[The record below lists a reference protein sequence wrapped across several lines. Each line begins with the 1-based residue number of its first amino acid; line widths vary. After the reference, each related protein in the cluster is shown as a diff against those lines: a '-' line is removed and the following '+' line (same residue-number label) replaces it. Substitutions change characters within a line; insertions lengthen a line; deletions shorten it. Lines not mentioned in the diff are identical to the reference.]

1 MANSKKSSKKKA
13 DGPAEKAPR
22 GFRIANDW
30 KGDVQDFDPRATPG
44 FSGKKTEGKEFL
56 LARDAEL
63 DELQERLYAAHHG
76 GGEGRSV
83 LLIVQGMDTSGKGG
97 MVRNVIGAT
106 MDLQGVRV
114 QGFGRPT
121 EEEAAHD
128 FLWRFTPHL
137 PKPGQIAVFDRSHYE
152 DVLVQRVKQ
161 MAPPEEIERRYGA
174 IVEFENELAANGT
187 KIIKV
192 MPHISRAFQAE
203 NLKKRIE
210 RADKHWK
217 YNPSDID
224 DRKLWSQFMAAYQIA
239 MTRTSTEVAPW
250 YCIPSDNK
258 TYCRTVVKAL
268 LFDALK
274 SLNLEWPAADFD
286 PEVELERLANS

>member
-1 MANSKKSSKKKA
+1 
-13 DGPAEKAPR
+13 
-22 GFRIANDW
+22 
-30 KGDVQDFDPRATPG
+30 
-44 FSGKKTEGKEFL
+44 
-56 LARDAEL
+56 
-63 DELQERLYAAHHG
+63 
-76 GGEGRSV
+76 
-83 LLIVQGMDTSGKGG
+83 
-97 MVRNVIGAT
+97 
-106 MDLQGVRV
+106 
-114 QGFGRPT
+114 
-121 EEEAAHD
+121 
-128 FLWRFTPHL
+128 
-137 PKPGQIAVFDRSHYE
+137 
-152 DVLVQRVKQ
+152 
-161 MAPPEEIERRYGA
+161 
-174 IVEFENELAANGT
+174 
-187 KIIKV
+187 
-192 MPHISRAFQAE
+192 MPHISREFQAE

>member
-1 MANSKKSSKKKA
+1 MSKLTVEEAKQFFV
-13 DGPAEKAPR
+13 GPD
-22 GFRIANDW
+22 FQLV
-30 KGDVQDFDPRATPG
+30 DVDPAATPG
-44 FSGKKTEGKEFL
+44 VSDVD
-56 LARDAEL
+56 DAFNDYDDDL
-63 DELQERLYAAHHG
+63 DELQEMLFAN
-76 GGEGRSV
+76 GRAGNEDAGSILLV
-83 LLIVQGMDTSGKGG
+83 LQGMDTSGKGG

-192 MPHISRAFQAE
+192 MPHISREFQAE

-224 DRKLWSQFMAAYQIA
+224 DRKLWSQFMDAYQIA

-258 TYCRTVVKAL
+258 KYCRTVVKAL

-274 SLNLEWPAADFD
+274 SLNLEWPAAEFD

>member
-1 MANSKKSSKKKA
+1 MSKLTVEEAKQFFV
-13 DGPAEKAPR
+13 GPD
-22 GFRIANDW
+22 FQLV
-30 KGDVQDFDPRATPG
+30 DVDPAATPG
-44 FSGKKTEGKEFL
+44 VSDVD
-56 LARDAEL
+56 DAFHDYDGDL
-63 DELQERLYAAHHG
+63 DELQEMLFAN
-76 GGEGRSV
+76 GRAGNDNAGSILLV
-83 LLIVQGMDTSGKGG
+83 LQGMDTSGKGG
-97 MVRNVIGAT
+97 IVRNVIGAT
-106 MDLQGVRV
+106 MDLQGVHV

-192 MPHISRAFQAE
+192 MPHISREFQAE
-203 NLKKRIE
+203 NLKERIE

-217 YNPSDID
+217 YNPSDIE

-258 TYCRTVVKAL
+258 KYCRTVVKAL

-286 PEVELERLANS
+286 PEVELERLKNS

>member
-1 MANSKKSSKKKA
+1 MSKLTVEEAKQFFV
-13 DGPAEKAPR
+13 GPE
-22 GFRIANDW
+22 FQLE
-30 KGDVQDFDPRATPG
+30 DVDPAATPG
-44 FSGKKTEGKEFL
+44 VSDVD
-56 LARDAEL
+56 DAFHDYDDDL
-63 DELQERLYAAHHG
+63 DELQEMLFAN
-76 GGEGRSV
+76 GRAGNEDAGSILLV
-83 LLIVQGMDTSGKGG
+83 LQGMDTAGKGG
-97 MVRNVIGAT
+97 IVRNVIGAT
-106 MDLQGVRV
+106 MDLQGVHV

-152 DVLVQRVKQ
+152 DVLVQLVKQ

-174 IVEFENELAANGT
+174 IVEFENELAARGT

-192 MPHISRAFQAE
+192 MPHISREFQAE

>member
-1 MANSKKSSKKKA
+1 MSKLTVEEAKQFFVGPDFQLA
-13 DGPAEKAPR
+13 DVDPA
-22 GFRIANDW
+22 
-30 KGDVQDFDPRATPG
+30 ATPG
-44 FSGKKTEGKEFL
+44 VSDVG
-56 LARDAEL
+56 DAFNYYDDDL
-63 DELQERLYAAHHG
+63 DELQEMLFAN
-76 GGEGRSV
+76 GRAGNDNAGSILLV
-83 LLIVQGMDTSGKGG
+83 LQGMDTSGKGG
-97 MVRNVIGAT
+97 IVRNVVGAT
-106 MDLQGVRV
+106 MDLQGVHV

-128 FLWRFTPHL
+128 FLWRFTSHL

-192 MPHISRAFQAE
+192 MPHISREFQAE
-203 NLKKRIE
+203 NLKERIE

-217 YNPSDID
+217 YNPSDIE

-258 TYCRTVVKAL
+258 KYCRTVVKAL

-286 PEVELERLANS
+286 PEVELERLENS

>member
-1 MANSKKSSKKKA
+1 MSKLTVEEAKQFFV
-13 DGPAEKAPR
+13 GPD
-22 GFRIANDW
+22 FQLV
-30 KGDVQDFDPRATPG
+30 DVDPAATPG
-44 FSGKKTEGKEFL
+44 VSDVD
-56 LARDAEL
+56 DAFNDYDDDL
-63 DELQERLYAAHHG
+63 DELQEMLFAN
-76 GGEGRSV
+76 GRAGNEDAGSILLV
-83 LLIVQGMDTSGKGG
+83 LQGMDTSGKGG
-97 MVRNVIGAT
+97 IVRNVIGAT

-174 IVEFENELAANGT
+174 IVEFENELASRGT

-192 MPHISRAFQAE
+192 MPHISREFQAE
-203 NLKKRIE
+203 NLKERIE

-217 YNPSDID
+217 YNPSDIE

-258 TYCRTVVKAL
+258 KYCRTVVKAL

>member
-1 MANSKKSSKKKA
+1 MSKLTVEEAKQFFV
-13 DGPAEKAPR
+13 GPD
-22 GFRIANDW
+22 FQLV
-30 KGDVQDFDPRATPG
+30 DVDPAATPG
-44 FSGKKTEGKEFL
+44 VSDVD
-56 LARDAEL
+56 DAFNDYDDDL
-63 DELQERLYAAHHG
+63 DELQEMLFAN
-76 GGEGRSV
+76 GRAGNEDAGSILLV
-83 LLIVQGMDTSGKGG
+83 LQGMDTSGKGG
-97 MVRNVIGAT
+97 IVRNVIGAT

-174 IVEFENELAANGT
+174 IVDFENELAANGT

-192 MPHISRAFQAE
+192 MPHISREFQAE